1 MSKQFSIKM
10 SHDARE
16 VVAKFK
22 SAAEKND
29 VRFNGDEHKGQF
41 SGKGIEGHYAISGD
55 VLTITI
61 EKKPMLIGWSLI
73 EAKVRDFLV

>member
-10 SHDARE
+10 TRDAHE

-29 VRFNGDEHKGQF
+29 VRFKGDDRNGRF

-61 EKKPMLIGWSLI
+61 EKKPMLVGWSLI
-73 EAKVRDFLV
+73 ETKVLDFFV